1 MFEGRKYI
9 DFERQL
15 EQEAKC
21 LIYKPIPMGIA
32 NKLLDVPRGNN
43 DFTGIKQAEN
53 RDVMQSR
60 PRNMLALANSLA
72 NVSNIPVQQ
81 VVEKLNKEVR
91 MLVSD
96 RVSDAWDFLNE
107 AEKEDDGMW
116 ARPRIVRSTS
126 MSDIDTA
133 EDSRQ
138 TLARQMLL
146 GNVPMGFSEPRRSM
160 GGRYSA
166 AERAYAAERGISNID
181 ARRQMQ
187 VEAQERQNVFRE
199 ALEEYGGVSQPRDEL

>member
-9 DFERQL
+9 DFEKQL
-15 EQEAKC
+15 EQEAAC

-32 NKLLDVPRGNN
+32 NKLLDVPRGGN
-43 DFTGIKQAEN
+43 DFTGIKQAEK

-72 NVSNIPVQQ
+72 NVSNIPIQQ

-96 RVSDAWDFLNE
+96 SVNDAWDFLQE
-107 AEKEDDGMW
+107 DSIKVDDGMW
-116 ARPRIVRSTS
+116 VRPRLVRSTS
-126 MSDIDTA
+126 MSDI
-133 EDSRQ
+133 EDSRL

-146 GNVPMGFSEPRRSM
+146 GNVPMIEPRRSM
-160 GGRYSA
+160 SGRYSRL
-166 AERAYAAERGISNID
+166 EREYASTHGISNLD
-181 ARRQMQ
+181 ARRQMR
-187 VEAQERQNVFRE
+187 VEAQEQQDVVRE
-199 ALEEYGGVSQPRDEL
+199 ALEEYGGVGRDEL

>member
-1 MFEGRKYI
+1 MFEGRRYI

-43 DFTGIKQAEN
+43 DFTGIKQAEK

-91 MLVSD
+91 MLVSES
-96 RVSDAWDFLNE
+96 VNDAWDFLNE

-138 TLARQMLL
+138 TMARQMLV
-146 GNVPMGFSEPRRSM
+146 GRVPMVFSEPRRSM
-160 GGRYSA
+160 GGRYSRI
-166 AERAYAAERGISNID
+166 EREYAATHGLSNIE
-181 ARRQMQ
+181 ARRQMML
-187 VEAQERQNVFRE
+187 EAQQQQNVVRE
-199 ALEEYGGVSQPRDEL
+199 ALEEYGGVGRDEL

>member
-9 DFERQL
+9 DFEKQL
-15 EQEAKC
+15 EQEAAC

-32 NKLLDVPRGNN
+32 NKLLDVPRGGN
-43 DFTGIKQAEN
+43 DFTGIKQAEK

-72 NVSNIPVQQ
+72 NVSNIPIQQ

-91 MLVSD
+91 MLVTES
-96 RVSDAWDFLNE
+96 VNDAWDFLQ
-107 AEKEDDGMW
+107 ADIDKEDDGMW
-116 ARPRIVRSTS
+116 ARSRLVRSTS

-138 TLARQMLL
+138 TMARQMLV
-146 GNVPMGFSEPRRSM
+146 GRVPGIFFEPRRGM
-160 GGRYSA
+160 GGRYSRI
-166 AERAYAAERGISNID
+166 EKEYAITHGITNIE

-187 VEAQERQNVFRE
+187 VESQEQQNVMRE
-199 ALEEYGGVSQPRDEL
+199 ALEEYGGVARDEL